1 MGARHQVEKH
11 QGRIDVTGESGGG
24 NNTPRATR
32 LRIGAGASYAGDRI
46 EPAAHLAEHGALDYL
61 VFETLAERTIA
72 LANAQ
77 RLLDPAKG
85 YNEMLEARLRAT
97 LPHCVRHGTRII
109 TSMGAAN
116 PLAALAKTA
125 EIVRDLKLGPMKIA
139 AVLGDDVLDYCRAH
153 AATLPIM
160 ETGLPLAALAG
171 EITCANAY
179 LGADNIVA
187 ALQQGADIVLTGRVA
202 DCSLFLAPMIHAFGW
217 AQDDWNRLGQGQVCA
232 DMVECGANV
241 SGGFFADPGY
251 KEVPD
256 LGNLGYPF
264 LDMSPD
270 GSGIVGKVAGT
281 GGIINRA
288 ICTEQ
293 MLYEI
298 HDPACYITPDVVADF
313 TGVRLEQTGP
323 DQVRISGGRGRARPA
338 QLKVSVGIKEGWI
351 GEAEITYAG
360 LGCMNRARLAEQV
373 VRERL
378 RIGGVQLEELRVDY
392 IGINSLHGA
401 ASLPATH
408 EPYEVRLRVAGR
420 AKQKHDA
427 TKLAGEVETLVG
439 KGPAMSSLPRTTVRE
454 VLAIYSVL
462 IPRDAVTPR
471 IVFEDVSA

>member
-1 MGARHQVEKH
+1 MP
-11 QGRIDVTGESGGG
+11 GESGESR
-24 NNTPRATR
+24 PRATC
-32 LRIGAGASYAGDRI
+32 LRIGAGASYAGDRV
-46 EPAAHLAEHGALDYL
+46 EPAALLAEHGALDYL

-77 RLLDPAKG
+77 RLLDPSKG
-85 YNEMLEARLRAT
+85 YNELLEARLRAV
-97 LPHCVRHGTRII
+97 LPFCARPGAYSGERRGRDDGSHMRTRIV

-116 PLAALAKTA
+116 PMGALAKTA
-125 EIVRDLKLGPMKIA
+125 EVVRDLKLGPMKIA

-160 ETGLPLAALAG
+160 ETGRPLATLAG
-171 EITCANAY
+171 EIICANAY
-179 LGADNIVA
+179 LGADNIVD
-187 ALQQGADIVLTGRVA
+187 ALRQGADIVLTGRVA
-202 DCSLFLAPMIHAFGW
+202 DCSLFLAPMIHEFGW
-217 AQDDWNRLGQGQVCA
+217 AEDDWNLLGQGQVCA

-251 KEVPD
+251 KDVPD

-270 GSGIVGKVAGT
+270 GSCIVGKVDGT
-281 GGIINRA
+281 GGVINRA

-298 HDPACYITPDVVADF
+298 HDPANYITPDVVVDF
-313 TGVRLEQTGP
+313 TGVRLDEAGI
-323 DQVRISGGRGRARPA
+323 DQVRISGGRGRARPD

-392 IGINSLHGA
+392 IGVNSLHGA
-401 ASLPATH
+401 ASLPPAQ
-408 EPYEVRLRVAGR
+408 EPYEVRLRFAGR
-420 AKQKHDA
+420 ATQRRDA
-427 TKLAGEVETLVG
+427 AKLAGEVETLVG
-439 KGPAMSSLPRTTVRE
+439 KGPAMSCLPRTEVRE

-462 IPRDAVTPR
+462 IPREAVTPR
-471 IVFEDVSA
+471 IVFEDVAV